1 MVAYHFNSIEGT
13 DEFGVMY
20 GWAYGPQEEV
30 SEKIICKE
38 SSPVMMQ
45 QKLKIRTLP
54 NKLIKK

>member
-20 GWAYGPQEEV
+20 GWANGPQEEV